1 MIASLSMVWGA
12 ADDDGDEGD
21 EDVSGSVGVDDE
33 EEEDGSDSV
42 GVEVV
47 RLERAAAR
55 R

>member
-1 MIASLSMVWGA
+1 MDWGA
-12 ADDDGDEGD
+12 ADDDEDEVD
-21 EDVSGSVGVDDE
+21 EDDCGSIGVDDE